1 MRKFALVTICALLLA
16 SPAQAQVPVLGPQML
31 MPSPLGVVVM
41 IGQWLFTPDKKRV
54 YFIQVA
60 GDGATPEQARNN
72 GFRLAV
78 EQAVGTLILSETQ
91 VRNQRVT
98 RDEIITYAS
107 GFVDRFNIIST
118 RPYGDGYR
126 VTMEVWVGESAI
138 AQRLMHESVSG
149 NRIDGARL
157 ATQVETLQQEN
168 NSKVRV
174 VNAVL
179 RDFPYRAFDIEVD
192 RSQLQINNRQ
202 VARISTPVTIGWNPQ
217 YLTSLLESVEPGAV
231 TKCSWPNSVYCAR
244 SFSDY
249 TISTRVGFSGA
260 SVAVGTAD
268 PVQAITAQ
276 MMARKPALRMSLL
289 DVHGRELT
297 HSCRHFIFSSQEQ
310 QNSAKPNYLFESVN
324 NHILINPKYKL
335 TGHITLDIGNN
346 VELMRQADRVEVR
359 VVAQSECNK
368 L

>member
-1 MRKFALVTICALLLA
+1 
-16 SPAQAQVPVLGPQML
+16 
-31 MPSPLGVVVM
+31 MPSPLGIVIMV
-41 IGQWLFTPDKKRV
+41 GQWLFTPDKKRV
-54 YFIQVA
+54 YYIQVA
-60 GDGATPEQARNN
+60 GEGATPEQARNN

-78 EQAVGTLILSETQ
+78 EQAVGTLILSETE
-91 VRNQRVT
+91 VRNRRLI
-98 RDEIITYAS
+98 RDEIITYAA
-107 GFVDRFNIIST
+107 GFVDRFNMVNT
-118 RPYGDGYR
+118 QLHGNGYR

-149 NRIDGARL
+149 NRVDGARL

-168 NSKVRV
+168 NGKVRV
-174 VNAVL
+174 VSAVL
-179 RDFPYRAFDIEVD
+179 RDFPYRAFDIELD
-192 RSQLQINNRQ
+192 NSQLQIANRQ
-202 VARISTPVTIGWNPQ
+202 VARIATPVTIGWNPQ
-217 YLTSLLESVEPGAV
+217 YLTSLLESVEPGSV
-231 TKCSWPNSVYCAR
+231 IKCSWPNSVYCAR

-260 SVAVGTAD
+260 SIAVGTAD
-268 PVQAITAQ
+268 PVQAITAE
-276 MMARKPALRMSLL
+276 MMVRKPALRMSLL
-289 DVHGRELT
+289 DAHGRELT

-359 VVAQSECNK
+359 VVAQSECTK
-368 L
+368 T

>member
-1 MRKFALVTICALLLA
+1 MRKFALVTICALLLVN
-16 SPAQAQVPVLGPQML
+16 PVQAQVPVLGPQML
-31 MPSPLGVVVM
+31 MPSPLGIVVM
-41 IGQWLFTPDKKRV
+41 IGQWMFTPDKKRV
-54 YFIQVA
+54 YYIQVA

-78 EQAVGTLILSETQ
+78 EQAVGTLVLSETQ
-91 VRNQRVT
+91 VRNQRIVQ
-98 RDEIITYAS
+98 DEIITYAS
-107 GFVDRFNIIST
+107 GFVDKFTITNT
-118 RPYGDGYR
+118 RPYGNGYR
-126 VTMEVWVGESAI
+126 VTMDVWVGESAI

-174 VNAVL
+174 VNAVV
-179 RDFPYRAFDIEVD
+179 RDFPHRAFDIEVD
-192 RSQLQINNRQ
+192 RSQLQIANRQ
-202 VARISTPVTIGWNPQ
+202 VARIATPVTIGWNLQ

-231 TKCSWPNSVYCAR
+231 IKCSWPNSVYCAR
-244 SFSDY
+244 SFSNY
-249 TISTRVGFSGA
+249 TISTRVGFSGT
-260 SVAVGTAD
+260 SIAVGTAD

-289 DVHGRELT
+289 DAHGQELT

-335 TGHITLDIGNN
+335 TGHMVLDIGNN
-346 VELMRQADRVEVR
+346 AGLLRQADRVEVR
-359 VVAQSECNK
+359 VVAQSECTK
-368 L
+368 T